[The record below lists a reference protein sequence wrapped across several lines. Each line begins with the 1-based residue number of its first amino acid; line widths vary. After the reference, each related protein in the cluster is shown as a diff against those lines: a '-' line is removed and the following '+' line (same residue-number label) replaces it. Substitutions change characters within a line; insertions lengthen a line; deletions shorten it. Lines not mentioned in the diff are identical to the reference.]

1 MNLQSDCP
9 KGLSVNITLN
19 SLTALRITRS
29 IRSGQIRR
37 SLLKRCGPIP
47 PIPNESGRWSA
58 KSIQDHLMPLGPAG
72 TFSTKRKLD
81 VLVPSKETR
90 LQVKG
95 VRNTFRLCD
104 YPDGSFVDLGDGI
117 AMVGPELLF
126 IELARTMDPA
136 VHLLL
141 GMELCGRFSRDADNP
156 RRGSVTYD
164 VEPVTSVD
172 RLRTYAQQAHAV
184 RGSRRALETIDRIV
198 ENAWSPMEAILA
210 ALIVLPFHELGY
222 DLWPIDLN
230 SRRELGE
237 RLAPLSDVESRV
249 PDVMFRGTDVGL
261 NYDGE
266 DHFRL
271 GDIARA
277 AVAADRDPGNSD
289 LVRELDDALAE
300 ARERIVADKRRD
312 RDLLAMNLA
321 VFSVTKEDFLEQG
334 GLDRVIGQAIE
345 ALESSGKRVL
355 SLQRIMLRNKA
366 LARAR
371 QDLIWSLMPCQE
383 AIAARER
390 NLARGHAG
398 TPTAHDVSIEFSIES
413 GETKIISLEEL

>member
-1 MNLQSDCP
+1 MNL
-9 KGLSVNITLN
+9 TLN
-19 SLTALRITRS
+19 SLTALRITRA
-29 IRSGQIRR
+29 IRSKQLRC
-37 SLLKRCGPIP
+37 SLSRRCGLLP
-47 PIPNESGRWSA
+47 PDPAPNMRWSR
-58 KSIQDHLMPLGPAG
+58 KSLSSGLAFLGSAVE
-72 TFSTKRKLD
+72 FSENRPLD
-81 VLVPSKETR
+81 VLVPKKDQR

-95 VRNTFRLCD
+95 TSSTFRLGT
-104 YPDGSFVDLGDGI
+104 YPTGSFVDLGNGI
-117 AMVGPELLF
+117 AMAGPEMLF
-126 IELARTMDPA
+126 VELARAMDPA
-136 VHLLL
+136 IHLLL
-141 GMELCGRFSRDADNP
+141 GMELCGCFSRDALNP
-156 RRGSVTYD
+156 RGGDVAYSIAPATSVKQLRAFAQEASWIRGS
-164 VEPVTSVD
+164 EK
-172 RLRTYAQQAHAV
+172 AFA
-184 RGSRRALETIDRIV
+184 TIDRIV